1 MSYYFKSGN
10 KIYSDTVAGAN
21 KIKHMYIYKTL
32 LDSKDTNGVNYSH
45 QWFYIKD
52 GTRPWFDPVCSDGAY
67 HSDQE
72 IDKLAYNYMPVLQFA
87 ISSISGKYNFSNDF
101 VSYYIPYNTTPM
113 LCDKELIKYNSNTET
128 FEPLI
133 TNVDYS
139 KGGRIYWRMSEKNLN
154 FFNNGVRGPTRTND
168 KYVNEEDDGYGNT
181 IVVSGSNLCYDN
193 GNSDFYNVNFSP
205 AGFVYPNSTATN
217 PLNNSVARF
226 IKSTPY
232 YVNGLNKFGFTVYDP
247 SIWPSNEY
255 TPPHFTLDISQI
267 KAAGYN
273 KLKVKIDGLYLYGN
287 NDFSQ
292 YNTNVVFKDN
302 AFVNNAASFSSDLNV
317 TGTNPYCQAL
327 VYAITDEA
335 NWELNSITPGKDY
348 LNNGTIFS
356 NLTKAT
362 QFVTDMPVVS
372 RREDYTIKYF
382 SYNDSTV
389 KEEQSLDNINVWKHM
404 YLKFVQDN
412 KMYSGVQSE
421 TGICPNSAAG
431 QTAGGFCVE
440 DCPICG
446 KLQEYVD
453 YEDVNAQGGV
463 HTRILFCK
471 ENIFG
476 IGDDYL
482 IDKCKNYLLSIEPE
496 IKIGNSKIKT
506 YPIAKHYGNAKY
518 AINTIKDVDV
528 YGIKVPVF
536 SAIDDEEPFAYYIAA
551 NYIPDDK
558 NKIYNIKYNYG
569 SVCNGNNLAFKMSGS
584 TAEGHYITHTAGDGW
599 KAGEREYIPY
609 YKAVNSYDKKPI
621 KKFGTNYFIPCLFCG
636 GGAPSYKLPCYCC
649 QENDDENLKVKYA
662 NSDYER
668 GKIKHRDCFGLN
680 IDGTIN
686 YDEPGKGHYLP
697 YKKNEIYYRF
707 KFYGNN
713 IKKGK
718 NEFDEFDGF
727 ITSGNLSLVSGVNK
741 TVGVDTQYAYKEI
754 KWDDWESQKDTG
766 PSGAYTYKETTSADF
781 VDYRSIFF
789 GDDTE
794 REGNIFLG
802 KIPDEKWS
810 ALSSQ
815 WMVYSYVGNNNY
827 DYYYGHNNSDRPARD
842 GIKANTT
849 FDLVW
854 KGIDTDKYRNDT
866 PSIAQTFKPN
876 GMSPSAGCNYT
887 YSNVILEN
895 TIDLTNKTGYLQICY
910 PYVTVYGTATNVNRN
925 CGIIP
930 QMIMTYEGTN

>member
-52 GTRPWFDPVCSDGAY
+52 GTRPWFDPVRSDGAY

-101 VSYYIPYNTTPM
+101 VNYYIPYNTTPM

-139 KGGRIYWRMSEKNLN
+139 KGGRIYWRMSEKNLMYYDQN
-154 FFNNGVRGPTRTND
+154 HRGPT
-168 KYVNEEDDGYGNT
+168 
-181 IVVSGSNLCYDN
+181 VSNGWYDTDTSGQNLCYDN

-431 QTAGGFCVE
+431 QTTAGFCVE

-446 KLQEYVD
+446 KLQEDVD

-463 HTRILFCK
+463 NTRILFCK

-482 IDKCKNYLLSIEPE
+482 IDKCKNYLLSIEHE
-496 IKIGNSKIKT
+496 IEIGNSKIKT

-536 SAIDDEEPFAYYIAA
+536 SAVDDEEPFAYYIAA

-558 NKIYNIKYNYG
+558 NKIYNIKYNDG
-569 SVCNGNNLAFKMSGS
+569 SVCNGNNSTFKMSGT

-636 GGAPSYKLPCYCC
+636 GGATSYKLPCYCC
-649 QENDDENLKVKYA
+649 QVDDDENLKVKYA

-686 YDEPGKGHYLP
+686 YDEPGKGYYLP

-713 IKKGK
+713 IKDK
-718 NEFDEFDGF
+718 NEFDGF
-727 ITSGNLSLVSGVNK
+727 ITSGHLSLVSGVNK
-741 TVGVDTQYAYKEI
+741 TVGDDTQFAYKEI
-754 KWDDWESQKDTG
+754 KWDDWESQKNTG

-802 KIPDEKWS
+802 EIPDKKWS

-842 GIKANTT
+842 GIIENTT

-854 KGIDTDKYRNDT
+854 KGTDTDKYRNDT

>member
-52 GTRPWFDPVCSDGAY
+52 GTRPWFDPVCSDGDY

-101 VSYYIPYNTTPM
+101 VNYYIPYNTTPM

-139 KGGRIYWRMSEKNLN
+139 KGGRIYWRMSEKNLMYYDLN
-154 FFNNGVRGPTRTND
+154 HRGPT
-168 KYVNEEDDGYGNT
+168 
-181 IVVSGSNLCYDN
+181 VSNGWYDTDTSGQNLCYDN

-205 AGFVYPNSTATN
+205 AGFVFPNSTATN

-287 NDFSQ
+287 NNFSQ

-335 NWELNSITPGKDY
+335 NWELNSITIGKDY

-440 DCPICG
+440 NCPICG
-446 KLQEYVD
+446 KLQEDVD

-482 IDKCKNYLLSIEPE
+482 IDKCKNYLLSKEQEREIE
-496 IKIGNSKIKT
+496 IGNAKIKT

-518 AINTIKDVDV
+518 AINTINDVDV

-536 SAIDDEEPFAYYIAA
+536 SAVDDEEPFAYYIAA

-558 NKIYNIKYNYG
+558 NKIYNIKYNDG
-569 SVCNGNNLAFKMSGS
+569 SVCNGNNSAFKMSGT

-609 YKAVNSYDKKPI
+609 YKAVNSYDKKTI

-636 GGAPSYKLPCYCC
+636 GGATSYKLPCYCC
-649 QENDDENLKVKYA
+649 QVDDDENLKLQYA
-662 NSDYER
+662 TSDYER

-686 YDEPGKGHYLP
+686 YDEPGKGYYLP
-697 YKKNEIYYRF
+697 YKENEIYYRF

-713 IKKGK
+713 IKDK
-718 NEFDEFDGF
+718 NEFEGF

-741 TVGVDTQYAYKEI
+741 KVGNDTQFAYKEI
-754 KWDDWESQKDTG
+754 KWDDWKSQKDTG

-802 KIPDEKWS
+802 EIPDDKWS

-842 GIKANTT
+842 GIIKNTT

-854 KGIDTDKYRNDT
+854 KGTDTDKYRNDT

>member
-72 IDKLAYNYMPVLQFA
+72 IDKLTYNYMPVLQFA

-139 KGGRIYWRMSEKNLN
+139 KGGRIYWRMSEKNLMYYDQN
-154 FFNNGVRGPTRTND
+154 HRGPTVLNGWHDTD
-168 KYVNEEDDGYGNT
+168 T
-181 IVVSGSNLCYDN
+181 SGQNLCYDN

-205 AGFVYPNSTATN
+205 AVFVFPNSTATN

-302 AFVNNAASFSSDLNV
+302 AFVNNAASFSSDLNI

-421 TGICPNSAAG
+421 IGICPNSAAG
-431 QTAGGFCVE
+431 KTAGGFCVE

-453 YEDVNAQGGV
+453 YEDVNAHGGV
-463 HTRILFCK
+463 NTRILFCK

-518 AINTIKDVDV
+518 AINTINDVDV

-536 SAIDDEEPFAYYIAA
+536 SAVDDEEPFAYYIAA

-558 NKIYNIKYNYG
+558 NKIYNIKYNDG
-569 SVCNGNNLAFKMSGS
+569 SVCNGNNSAFKMSGT

-636 GGAPSYKLPCYCC
+636 GGAPSYKLSCYCC

-680 IDGTIN
+680 IDKTIN
-686 YDEPGKGHYLP
+686 YDEPGKGYYLP

-718 NEFDEFDGF
+718 NEFDGF

-741 TVGVDTQYAYKEI
+741 KVGNDAQFAYKEI
-754 KWDDWESQKDTG
+754 KWDNWKSQKDTG

-794 REGNIFLG
+794 REGNIFLDE
-802 KIPDEKWS
+802 IPDDKWS

-854 KGIDTDKYRNDT
+854 KGTDTDKYRNDT

>member
-52 GTRPWFDPVCSDGAY
+52 GTRPWFDPVCSDGDY

-101 VSYYIPYNTTPM
+101 VNYYIPYNTTPM

-139 KGGRIYWRMSEKNLN
+139 KGGRIYWRMSEKNLMYYDQN
-154 FFNNGVRGPTRTND
+154 HRGPT
-168 KYVNEEDDGYGNT
+168 
-181 IVVSGSNLCYDN
+181 VSNGWYDTDTSGQNLCYDN

-335 NWELNSITPGKDY
+335 NWELNSITQGKDY

-389 KEEQSLDNINVWKHM
+389 KEEQALDNINVWKHM

-463 HTRILFCK
+463 NTRILFCK

-482 IDKCKNYLLSIEPE
+482 IDKCKNYLLSKEQEHE

-518 AINTIKDVDV
+518 AINTINDVDV

-536 SAIDDEEPFAYYIAA
+536 SAVDDEEPFAYYIAA
-551 NYIPDDK
+551 NYIPDGK
-558 NKIYNIKYNYG
+558 NKIYNIKYNDG
-569 SVCNGNNLAFKMSGS
+569 SVCNGNNSAFKMSGT

-636 GGAPSYKLPCYCC
+636 GGATSYKLPCYCC
-649 QENDDENLKVKYA
+649 QENDDKNLKVKYA

-718 NEFDEFDGF
+718 NEFDGF

-741 TVGVDTQYAYKEI
+741 TVGNDTQFAYKEI
-754 KWDDWESQKDTG
+754 KWDDWESQKNTG
-766 PSGAYTYKETTSADF
+766 LSGAYTYKETTSADF

-842 GIKANTT
+842 GILKNTT

-854 KGIDTDKYRNDT
+854 KGTDTDKYRNDT

>member
-21 KIKHMYIYKTL
+21 EIKHMYIYKTL

-52 GTRPWFDPVCSDGAY
+52 GTRPWFDPVRSDGAY

-72 IDKLAYNYMPVLQFA
+72 IDKLTYNYMPVLQFA

-101 VSYYIPYNTTPM
+101 VNYYIPYNTTPM

-139 KGGRIYWRMSEKNLN
+139 KGGRIYWRMSKSNLN
-154 FFNNGVRGPTRTND
+154 FFNNGVRGPTITND
-168 KYVNEEDDGYGNT
+168 KFVNEEDDGYGNT

-193 GNSDFYNVNFSP
+193 GNSGFYNVNFSS

-247 SIWPSNEY
+247 SIWPSKEY

-302 AFVNNAASFSSDLNV
+302 AFVNNAASFSSDLNI

-446 KLQEYVD
+446 KLQKDVD

-463 HTRILFCK
+463 NTRILFCK

-482 IDKCKNYLLSIEPE
+482 IDKCKKYLLSKEQEREIE
-496 IKIGNSKIKT
+496 IGNAKIKT

-536 SAIDDEEPFAYYIAA
+536 SAVDDEEPFAYYIAA
-551 NYIPDDK
+551 NYIPDGK
-558 NKIYNIKYNYG
+558 NKIYNIKYNNG
-569 SVCNGNNLAFKMSGS
+569 SVCNGNNSAFKMSGT

-609 YKAVNSYDKKPI
+609 YKADNSYDKKTI

-636 GGAPSYKLPCYCC
+636 GGAKSYKLPCYCC

-686 YDEPGKGHYLP
+686 YDEPGKGYYLP
-697 YKKNEIYYRF
+697 YKENEIYYRF

-713 IKKGK
+713 IKDK
-718 NEFDEFDGF
+718 NEFDGF
-727 ITSGNLSLVSGVNK
+727 ITSGHLSLVSGVNK
-741 TVGVDTQYAYKEI
+741 KVGDDTQFAYKEI
-754 KWDDWESQKDTG
+754 KWDDWESQKNTG

-789 GDDTE
+789 GDDTK

-802 KIPDEKWS
+802 EIPDDKWS

-842 GIKANTT
+842 GIIKNTT

-854 KGIDTDKYRNDT
+854 KGTDTDKYRNDT

>member
-52 GTRPWFDPVCSDGAY
+52 GTRPWFDPVCSDGDY

-72 IDKLAYNYMPVLQFA
+72 IDKLTYNYMPVLQFA

-101 VSYYIPYNTTPM
+101 VNYYIPYNTTPM

-139 KGGRIYWRMSEKNLN
+139 KGGRIYWRMSEKNLMYYDQN
-154 FFNNGVRGPTRTND
+154 HRGPTVINGWYDTD
-168 KYVNEEDDGYGNT
+168 T
-181 IVVSGSNLCYDN
+181 SGQNLCYDYGDGFLTAN
-193 GNSDFYNVNFSP
+193 FTNNS
-205 AGFVYPNSTATN
+205 FVFPNSTAHTSLN
-217 PLNNSVARF
+217 PYYARF
-226 IKSTPY
+226 IKSNPY
-232 YVNGLNKFGFTVYDP
+232 CITALNKFGFTLHD
-247 SIWPSNEY
+247 STTFTNW

-327 VYAITDEA
+327 VYAITDES
-335 NWELNSITPGKDY
+335 NWSIDTEPVPGKDY

-421 TGICPNSAAG
+421 SGICPNSAAG
-431 QTAGGFCVE
+431 QTTAGFCVE

-453 YEDVNAQGGV
+453 YENVNAQGGV

-482 IDKCKNYLLSIEPE
+482 IDKCKKYLLSIEHE
-496 IKIGNSKIKT
+496 IEIGNSKIKT

-536 SAIDDEEPFAYYIAA
+536 SAVDDEEPFAYYIAA
-551 NYIPDDK
+551 NYIIPDGK
-558 NKIYNIKYNYG
+558 NKIYNIKYNDG
-569 SVCNGNNLAFKMSGS
+569 SVCNGNNSAFKMSGT
-584 TAEGHYITHTAGDGW
+584 TAEGHYITHVSGDGW
-599 KAGEREYIPY
+599 KPGEREYIPY

-621 KKFGTNYFIPCLFCG
+621 KKFGTNYLIPCLFCG
-636 GGAPSYKLPCYCC
+636 EGAPGYKLPCYCC

-713 IKKGK
+713 IKDK
-718 NEFDEFDGF
+718 NEFDGF
-727 ITSGNLSLVSGVNK
+727 ITSGHLSLVSGVNK
-741 TVGVDTQYAYKEI
+741 TVGDDTQFAYKEI
-754 KWDDWESQKDTG
+754 KWDDWESQKNTG

-802 KIPDEKWS
+802 EIPDKKWS

-842 GIKANTT
+842 GIIENTT

-854 KGIDTDKYRNDT
+854 KGTDTDKYRNDT

>member
-52 GTRPWFDPVCSDGAY
+52 GTRPWFDPVRSDGAY

-101 VSYYIPYNTTPM
+101 VNYYIPYNTTPM

-139 KGGRIYWRMSEKNLN
+139 KGGRIYWRMSEKNLMYYDQN
-154 FFNNGVRGPTRTND
+154 HRGPT
-168 KYVNEEDDGYGNT
+168 
-181 IVVSGSNLCYDN
+181 VSNGWYDTDTSGQNLCYDN

-431 QTAGGFCVE
+431 QTTAGFCVE

-446 KLQEYVD
+446 KLQEDVD

-463 HTRILFCK
+463 NTRILFCK

-482 IDKCKNYLLSIEPE
+482 IDKCKNYLLSIEHE
-496 IKIGNSKIKT
+496 IEIEIGNSKIKT

-536 SAIDDEEPFAYYIAA
+536 SAVDDEEPFAYYIAA

-558 NKIYNIKYNYG
+558 NKIYNIKYNDG
-569 SVCNGNNLAFKMSGS
+569 SVCNGNNSTFKMSGT

-636 GGAPSYKLPCYCC
+636 GGATSYKLPCYCC
-649 QENDDENLKVKYA
+649 QVDDDENLKVKYA

-686 YDEPGKGHYLP
+686 YDEPGKGYYLP

-713 IKKGK
+713 IKDK
-718 NEFDEFDGF
+718 NEFDGF
-727 ITSGNLSLVSGVNK
+727 ITSGHLSLVSGVNK
-741 TVGVDTQYAYKEI
+741 TVGDDTQFAYKEI
-754 KWDDWESQKDTG
+754 KWDDWESQKNTG

-802 KIPDEKWS
+802 EIPDKKWS

-842 GIKANTT
+842 GIIENTT

-854 KGIDTDKYRNDT
+854 KGTDTDKYRNDT

>member
-21 KIKHMYIYKTL
+21 EIKHMYIYKTL

-52 GTRPWFDPVCSDGAY
+52 GTRPWFDPVCSDGDY

-101 VSYYIPYNTTPM
+101 VNYYIPYNTTPM

-139 KGGRIYWRMSEKNLN
+139 KGGRIYWRMSEKNLMYYDQN
-154 FFNNGVRGPTRTND
+154 HRGPTVINGWYDTD
-168 KYVNEEDDGYGNT
+168 T
-181 IVVSGSNLCYDN
+181 SGQNLCYDN

-302 AFVNNAASFSSDLNV
+302 AFVNNAASFSADLNV

-335 NWELNSITPGKDY
+335 NWELNSITQGKDY

-446 KLQEYVD
+446 KLQKDVD

-463 HTRILFCK
+463 NTRILFCK

-482 IDKCKNYLLSIEPE
+482 IDKCKKYLLSKEQEHEIE
-496 IKIGNSKIKT
+496 IGNSKIKT

-518 AINTIKDVDV
+518 AINTINDVDV

-536 SAIDDEEPFAYYIAA
+536 SAVDDEEPFAYYIAA

-558 NKIYNIKYNYG
+558 NKIYNIKYNDG
-569 SVCNGNNLAFKMSGS
+569 SVCNGNNLAFKMSGT
-584 TAEGHYITHTAGDGW
+584 TAEGHYITHVSGDGW
-599 KAGEREYIPY
+599 KPGEREYIPY

-636 GGAPSYKLPCYCC
+636 GGATSYKLPCYCC

-680 IDGTIN
+680 IDKTIN
-686 YDEPGKGHYLP
+686 YDEPGKGYYLP

-713 IKKGK
+713 IKGK
-718 NEFDEFDGF
+718 NEFDGF
-727 ITSGNLSLVSGVNK
+727 ITSGHLSLVSGVNK
-741 TVGVDTQYAYKEI
+741 KVGDDTQFAYKEI
-754 KWDDWESQKDTG
+754 KWDDDWKSQKDTG

-802 KIPDEKWS
+802 EIPDDKWS

-854 KGIDTDKYRNDT
+854 KGTDTDEYRNDT

-887 YSNVILEN
+887 YSNVLLEN

>member
-72 IDKLAYNYMPVLQFA
+72 IDKLTYNYMPVLQFA

-139 KGGRIYWRMSEKNLN
+139 KGGRIYWRMSKSNLN

-440 DCPICG
+440 DCSICG
-446 KLQEYVD
+446 KLQEDVD

-482 IDKCKNYLLSIEPE
+482 IDKCKNYLLSIEHE
-496 IKIGNSKIKT
+496 IEIGNSKIKT
-506 YPIAKHYGNAKY
+506 YPIAKHYSNAKY
-518 AINTIKDVDV
+518 AINTINDVDV

-536 SAIDDEEPFAYYIAA
+536 SAVDDEEPFAYYIAA

-558 NKIYNIKYNYG
+558 NKIYNIKYNNG
-569 SVCNGNNLAFKMSGS
+569 SVCNGNNSAFKMSGT

-636 GGAPSYKLPCYCC
+636 GGATSYKLLCYCC

-686 YDEPGKGHYLP
+686 YDEPGKGYYLP

-718 NEFDEFDGF
+718 IEFDGF
-727 ITSGNLSLVSGVNK
+727 ITSGHLSLVSGVNK
-741 TVGVDTQYAYKEI
+741 TVGDDTQFAYKEI
-754 KWDDWESQKDTG
+754 KWDDWASQKYTG

-854 KGIDTDKYRNDT
+854 KGTDTDEYRNDT

-887 YSNVILEN
+887 YSNVLLEN

>member
-21 KIKHMYIYKTL
+21 EIKHMYIYKTL

-52 GTRPWFDPVCSDGAY
+52 GTRPWFDPVRSDGAY

-72 IDKLAYNYMPVLQFA
+72 IDKLTYNYMPVLQFA

-101 VSYYIPYNTTPM
+101 VNYYIPYNTTPM

-139 KGGRIYWRMSEKNLN
+139 KGGRIYWRMSKSNLN
-154 FFNNGVRGPTRTND
+154 FFNNGVRGPTITND
-168 KYVNEEDDGYGNT
+168 KFVNEEDDGYGNT

-205 AGFVYPNSTATN
+205 AVFVYPNSTATN

-273 KLKVKIDGLYLYGN
+273 KLKVKMDGLYLYGN

-446 KLQEYVD
+446 KLQKDVD

-463 HTRILFCK
+463 NTRILFCK

-482 IDKCKNYLLSIEPE
+482 IDKCKKYLLSKEQEREIE
-496 IKIGNSKIKT
+496 IGNAKIKT

-536 SAIDDEEPFAYYIAA
+536 SAVDDEEPFAYYIAA
-551 NYIPDDK
+551 NYIPDGK

-569 SVCNGNNLAFKMSGS
+569 SVCNGNNSAFKMSGT

-609 YKAVNSYDKKPI
+609 YKADNSYDKKTI

-636 GGAPSYKLPCYCC
+636 GGAKSYKLPCYCC

-686 YDEPGKGHYLP
+686 YDEPGKGYYLP
-697 YKKNEIYYRF
+697 YKENEIYYRF

-713 IKKGK
+713 IKDK
-718 NEFDEFDGF
+718 NEFDGF
-727 ITSGNLSLVSGVNK
+727 ITSGHLSLVSGVNK
-741 TVGVDTQYAYKEI
+741 KVGDDTQFAYKEI
-754 KWDDWESQKDTG
+754 KWDDWESQKNTG

-789 GDDTE
+789 GDDTK

-802 KIPDEKWS
+802 EIPDDKWS

-842 GIKANTT
+842 GIIKNTT

-854 KGIDTDKYRNDT
+854 KGTDTDKYRNDT

>member
-21 KIKHMYIYKTL
+21 EIKHMYIYKTL

-52 GTRPWFDPVCSDGAY
+52 GTRPWFDPVCSDGDY

-101 VSYYIPYNTTPM
+101 VNYYIPYNTTPM

-139 KGGRIYWRMSEKNLN
+139 KGGRIYWRMSEKNLMYYDQN
-154 FFNNGVRGPTRTND
+154 HRGPTVINGWYDTD
-168 KYVNEEDDGYGNT
+168 T
-181 IVVSGSNLCYDN
+181 SGQNLCYDN

-335 NWELNSITPGKDY
+335 NWELNSITQGKDY

-446 KLQEYVD
+446 KLQKDVD

-463 HTRILFCK
+463 NTRILFCK

-482 IDKCKNYLLSIEPE
+482 IDKCKKYLLSKEQEHEIE
-496 IKIGNSKIKT
+496 IGNSKIKT

-518 AINTIKDVDV
+518 AINTINDVDV

-536 SAIDDEEPFAYYIAA
+536 SAVDDEEPFAYYIAA

-558 NKIYNIKYNYG
+558 NKIYNIKYNDG
-569 SVCNGNNLAFKMSGS
+569 SVCNGNNLAFKMSGT
-584 TAEGHYITHTAGDGW
+584 TAEGHYITHVSGDGW
-599 KAGEREYIPY
+599 KPGEREYIPY

-636 GGAPSYKLPCYCC
+636 GGATSYKLPCYCC

-680 IDGTIN
+680 IDKTIN
-686 YDEPGKGHYLP
+686 YDEPGKGYYLP

-713 IKKGK
+713 IKGK
-718 NEFDEFDGF
+718 NEFDGF
-727 ITSGNLSLVSGVNK
+727 ITSGHLSLVSGVNK
-741 TVGVDTQYAYKEI
+741 KVGDDTQFAYKEI
-754 KWDDWESQKDTG
+754 KWDDDWKSQKDTG

-794 REGNIFLG
+794 REGNIFLDE
-802 KIPDEKWS
+802 IPDEKWS

-854 KGIDTDKYRNDT
+854 KGTDTDEYRNDT

-887 YSNVILEN
+887 YSNVLLEN

>member
-21 KIKHMYIYKTL
+21 EIKHMYIYKTL

-52 GTRPWFDPVCSDGAY
+52 GTRPWFDPVRSDGAY

-72 IDKLAYNYMPVLQFA
+72 IDKLTYNYMPVLQFA

-101 VSYYIPYNTTPM
+101 VNYYIPYNTTPM

-154 FFNNGVRGPTRTND
+154 FFNNGVRGPTITND
-168 KYVNEEDDGYGNT
+168 KFVNEEDDGYGNT

-205 AGFVYPNSTATN
+205 AVFVYPNSTATN

-247 SIWPSNEY
+247 SIWPSKEY

-302 AFVNNAASFSSDLNV
+302 AFVNNAASFSSDLNI

-446 KLQEYVD
+446 KLQKDVD

-463 HTRILFCK
+463 NTRILFCK

-482 IDKCKNYLLSIEPE
+482 IDKCKKYLLSKEQEREIE
-496 IKIGNSKIKT
+496 IGNAKIKT

-536 SAIDDEEPFAYYIAA
+536 SAVDDEEPFAYYIAA
-551 NYIPDDK
+551 NYIPDGK
-558 NKIYNIKYNYG
+558 NKIYNIKYNNG
-569 SVCNGNNLAFKMSGS
+569 SVCNGNNSAFKMSGT

-609 YKAVNSYDKKPI
+609 YKADNSYDKKTI

-636 GGAPSYKLPCYCC
+636 GGAKSYKLPCYCC

-686 YDEPGKGHYLP
+686 YDEPGKGYYLP
-697 YKKNEIYYRF
+697 YKENEIYYRF

-713 IKKGK
+713 IKDK
-718 NEFDEFDGF
+718 NEFDGF
-727 ITSGNLSLVSGVNK
+727 ITSGHLSLVSGVNK
-741 TVGVDTQYAYKEI
+741 KVGDDTQFAYKEI
-754 KWDDWESQKDTG
+754 KWDDWESQKNTG

-789 GDDTE
+789 GDDTK

-802 KIPDEKWS
+802 EIPDDKWS

-842 GIKANTT
+842 GIIKNTT

-854 KGIDTDKYRNDT
+854 KGTDTDKYRNDT

>member
-10 KIYSDTVAGAN
+10 KIYSDTVDGAN

-32 LDSKDTNGVNYSH
+32 LDSKDTNGVSYSH

-52 GTRPWFDPVCSDGAY
+52 GTRPWFDPVCSDGNYYA
-67 HSDQE
+67 DQE

-101 VSYYIPYNTTPM
+101 VNYYIPYNTTPM

-139 KGGRIYWRMSEKNLN
+139 KGGRIYWRMSEKNLMYYDQN
-154 FFNNGVRGPTRTND
+154 HRGPTVINGWYDTD
-168 KYVNEEDDGYGNT
+168 T
-181 IVVSGSNLCYDN
+181 SGQNLCYDN

-205 AGFVYPNSTATN
+205 SLFVYPNSTATN

-335 NWELNSITPGKDY
+335 NWELNSITQGKDY

-362 QFVTDMPVVS
+362 QFVTDVPVVS
-372 RREDYTIKYF
+372 SREDYTIKHF
-382 SYNDSTV
+382 SYNDYTV
-389 KEEQSLDNINVWKHM
+389 KEEQSLDNMNVWKHM

-412 KMYSGVQSE
+412 KMYNGVQAE
-421 TGICPNSAAG
+421 TGMCPNSAAG
-431 QTAGGFCVE
+431 VTTGGFCVE

-446 KLQEYVD
+446 KLQKDVD
-453 YEDVNAQGGV
+453 YEDVNAQGGA

-482 IDKCKNYLLSIEPE
+482 IDKCKNYLLREKHE
-496 IKIGNSKIKT
+496 IKIGNSKINT

-518 AINTIKDVDV
+518 AINTINDVDV

-536 SAIDDEEPFAYYIAA
+536 SAVDDEEPFAYYIAA

-569 SVCNGNNLAFKMSGS
+569 SVCNGNNSTFKMSGT
-584 TAEGHYITHTAGDGW
+584 TAEGHYITHTERDGW

-621 KKFGTNYFIPCLFCG
+621 KKFGTNYLIPCLFCG
-636 GGAPSYKLPCYCC
+636 EGAPVYKLLCYCC
-649 QENDDENLKVKYA
+649 QVVDDENLKVQYA
-662 NSDYER
+662 TSDYER

-680 IDGTIN
+680 IDETIN
-686 YDEPGKGHYLP
+686 YDEPGKGYYLP
-697 YKKNEIYYRF
+697 YKKNKIYYRF

-713 IKKGK
+713 IKQGK
-718 NEFDEFDGF
+718 KEFNGF
-727 ITSGNLSLVSGVNK
+727 ITSDYLSLVSGVSGVNK
-741 TVGVDTQYAYKEI
+741 KVGDLTEYAYKEI
-754 KWDDWESQKDTG
+754 KWDDWETQKKTG
-766 PSGAYTYKETTSADF
+766 PSGAYTYTSSVSGDF
-781 VDYRSIFF
+781 VDYRDIFF
-789 GDDTE
+789 EDQY

-827 DYYYGHNNSDRPARD
+827 DYYYGHNDSDRPVRD
-842 GIKANTT
+842 GIKENTT

-854 KGIDTDKYRNDT
+854 KGTATDKYGNDT
-866 PSIAQTFKPN
+866 PSTAQTFKPN

-910 PYVTVYGTATNVNRN
+910 PYVTVYGAATNVNKN

>member
-32 LDSKDTNGVNYSH
+32 LDSKDTNGDKYKH

-52 GTRPWFDPVCSDGAY
+52 GTRPWFDPVCSDGDY
-67 HSDQE
+67 HSDKE

-101 VSYYIPYNTTPM
+101 VNYYIPYNTTPM

-154 FFNNGVRGPTRTND
+154 FFNNGVRGPTRIND
-168 KYVNEEDDGYGNT
+168 KFVNEEDDGYGNT

-205 AGFVYPNSTATN
+205 SVFVYPNSTATN
-217 PLNNSVARF
+217 PLYNSVARF

-247 SIWPSNEY
+247 SIWPSNEC

-302 AFVNNAASFSSDLNV
+302 AFVNNAASFSSDLNI

-327 VYAITDEA
+327 VYAITNEA

-362 QFVTDMPVVS
+362 QFVTDVPVVS

-431 QTAGGFCVE
+431 HSAGGFCVE

-482 IDKCKNYLLSIEPE
+482 IDKCKNYLLSKEHE
-496 IKIGNSKIKT
+496 IKNGNSKIKT

-518 AINTIKDVDV
+518 AINTINDVDV

-536 SAIDDEEPFAYYIAA
+536 SAVDDEEPFAYYIAA

-558 NKIYNIKYNYG
+558 NKIYNIKYNDG
-569 SVCNGNNLAFKMSGS
+569 SVCNGNNSAFKMSGT

-621 KKFGTNYFIPCLFCG
+621 KKFGTNYFIPCLFCV
-636 GGAPSYKLPCYCC
+636 GGATSYKLPCYCC

-680 IDGTIN
+680 FDKTIN

-697 YKKNEIYYRF
+697 YKENEIYYRF

-713 IKKGK
+713 IKDK
-718 NEFDEFDGF
+718 NEFDGF
-727 ITSGNLSLVSGVNK
+727 ITSGHLSLVSGVNK
-741 TVGVDTQYAYKEI
+741 KVGDDKQFAYKEI

-842 GIKANTT
+842 GILKNTT

-854 KGIDTDKYRNDT
+854 KGTATDKYRNDT

>member
-10 KIYSDTVAGAN
+10 KVYSDTVAGAN
-21 KIKHMYIYKTL
+21 KIKHLYIYKTL
-32 LDSKDTNGVNYSH
+32 LDPKDTNGGGYNH
-45 QWFYIKD
+45 QWFYVKD

-87 ISSISGKYNFSNDF
+87 ISSISGKYNFGSDF
-101 VSYYIPYNTTPM
+101 VSYYIPYNTRPM
-113 LCDKELIKYNSNTET
+113 LYDKELIKYNSNNET

-139 KGGRIYWRMSEKNLN
+139 KGGRIYWRMSDKNLMYYDQN
-154 FFNNGVRGPTRTND
+154 HRGPT
-168 KYVNEEDDGYGNT
+168 
-181 IVVSGSNLCYDN
+181 VSNNWYDTENPDTSGQNLCYDYN
-193 GNSDFYNVNFSP
+193 YVFYPQNFSQRK
-205 AGFVYPNSTATN
+205 FVYPNSTATN
-217 PLNNSVARF
+217 WLDETVARF
-226 IKSTPY
+226 IKSTPHY
-232 YVNGLNKFGFTVYDP
+232 INGLNKFGFTTYNYDTNFD
-247 SIWPSNEY
+247 ITKF

-287 NDFSQ
+287 NNFSQ
-292 YNTNVVFKDN
+292 YNTNVVFKDTS
-302 AFVNNAASFSSDLNV
+302 FVNNAASFSSDLNV
-317 TGTNPYCQAL
+317 AGTNPYCQAL

-348 LNNGTIFS
+348 LNNGIIFS

-362 QFVTDMPVVS
+362 QFVTDMPVVA
-372 RREDYTIKYF
+372 RREDYTINHF

-412 KMYSGVQSE
+412 KMYAGVQSE

-440 DCPICG
+440 DCPICDR
-446 KLQEYVD
+446 LQEDVD

-463 HTRILFCK
+463 HTRYLFCK

-476 IGDDYL
+476 IGDNYL
-482 IDKCKNYLLSIEPE
+482 IDKCKNYLLREEHEIE
-496 IKIGNSKIKT
+496 IGYAKINT

-536 SAIDDEEPFAYYIAA
+536 SAVDDEEPFAYYIAA
-551 NYIPDDK
+551 NYVPDAK
-558 NKIYNIKYNYG
+558 NKIYNIKYDNG
-569 SVCNGNNLAFKMSGS
+569 SVCNGNNSAFKMSGT
-584 TAEGHYITHTAGDGW
+584 TADGHYITHTAGDGW
-599 KAGEREYIPY
+599 KEGEREYIPY
-609 YKAVNSYDKKPI
+609 YKPGNSYDKKSI
-621 KKFGTNYFIPCLFCG
+621 KKFGTNYLIPCLFCG
-636 GGAPSYKLPCYCC
+636 EGVAGYKLPCYCC
-649 QENDDENLKVKYA
+649 QVDDDENLKVQYST
-662 NSDYER
+662 SDYER
-668 GKIKHRDCFGLN
+668 GKIKHRACFDLKT
-680 IDGTIN
+680 DGTLD
-686 YDEPGKGHYLP
+686 YDKPGKGHYLP
-697 YKKNEIYYRF
+697 YTTNTVYYRF
-707 KFYGNN
+707 KFYGKN
-713 IKKGK
+713 IQGK
-718 NEFDEFDGF
+718 NEFDGF
-727 ITSGNLSLVSGVNK
+727 ITSSYLSLVSGINK
-741 TVGVDTQYAYKEI
+741 SGTETPEYAYKQI
-754 KWDDWESQKDTG
+754 NWDDWESQKDTG
-766 PSGAYTYKETTSADF
+766 PSGAYSYKETTSADF
-781 VDYRSIFF
+781 VDYRDIFF
-789 GDDTE
+789 GDQYQ
-794 REGNIFLG
+794 EGNIFLD

-815 WMVYSYVGNNNY
+815 WMVYSYGGNNSY
-827 DYYYGHNNSDRPARD
+827 DYYYGHSNSDRPARD
-842 GIKANTT
+842 GIKADTT

-854 KGIDTDKYRNDT
+854 KGTDTDKYGNDT
-866 PSIAQTFKPN
+866 PSTAQAFKQN

-895 TIDLTNKTGYLQICY
+895 TIDLTNKTGYLHICY

>member
-52 GTRPWFDPVCSDGAY
+52 GTRPWFYPVCSDGDY

-72 IDKLAYNYMPVLQFA
+72 IDKLTYNYMPVLQFA

-101 VSYYIPYNTTPM
+101 VNYYIPYNTTPM

-139 KGGRIYWRMSEKNLN
+139 KGGRIYWRMSEKNLMYYDQN
-154 FFNNGVRGPTRTND
+154 HRGPTVSNGWYD
-168 KYVNEEDDGYGNT
+168 KDT
-181 IVVSGSNLCYDN
+181 SGQNLCYDN
-193 GNSDFYNVNFSP
+193 GNFDFYNVNFSP
-205 AGFVYPNSTATN
+205 SGFVYPNSTATN

-247 SIWPSNEY
+247 SIWSSNEY

-302 AFVNNAASFSSDLNV
+302 AFVNNAASFSSDLNI

-482 IDKCKNYLLSIEPE
+482 IDKCKKYLLSKEHEIE
-496 IKIGNSKIKT
+496 IGNSKIKT
-506 YPIAKHYGNAKY
+506 YPIAKHYGNSKY

-536 SAIDDEEPFAYYIAA
+536 SAVDDEEPFAYYIAA
-551 NYIPDDK
+551 NYIPDGK
-558 NKIYNIKYNYG
+558 NKIYNIKYNDG
-569 SVCNGNNLAFKMSGS
+569 SVCNGNNSAFKMSGT
-584 TAEGHYITHTAGDGW
+584 TAEGHYITHTSGDGW

-609 YKAVNSYDKKPI
+609 YKAVNSYDKKTI

-636 GGAPSYKLPCYCC
+636 GGATSYKLPCYCC

-697 YKKNEIYYRF
+697 YKENEIYYRF

-713 IKKGK
+713 IKGK
-718 NEFDEFDGF
+718 NEFDGF
-727 ITSGNLSLVSGVNK
+727 ITSGHLSIVSGVNK
-741 TVGVDTQYAYKEI
+741 KVGDDKQFAYKKI

-766 PSGAYTYKETTSADF
+766 PSGAYTYKETTSDDF

-789 GDDTE
+789 GDDTG

-802 KIPDEKWS
+802 KIPDDKWS

-827 DYYYGHNNSDRPARD
+827 DYYYGHNDSDRPARD
-842 GIKANTT
+842 GIKENTT

-854 KGIDTDKYRNDT
+854 KGTDTDKYRNDT

>member
-21 KIKHMYIYKTL
+21 EIKHMYIYKTL

-52 GTRPWFDPVCSDGAY
+52 GTRPWFDPVCSDGDY

-101 VSYYIPYNTTPM
+101 VNYYIPYNTTPM

-139 KGGRIYWRMSEKNLN
+139 KGGRIYWRMSEKNLMYYDQN
-154 FFNNGVRGPTRTND
+154 HRGPTVINGWYDTD
-168 KYVNEEDDGYGNT
+168 T
-181 IVVSGSNLCYDN
+181 SGQNLCYDN

-302 AFVNNAASFSSDLNV
+302 AFVNNAASFSADLNV

-335 NWELNSITPGKDY
+335 NWELNSITQGKDY

-446 KLQEYVD
+446 KLQKDVD

-463 HTRILFCK
+463 NTRILFCK

-482 IDKCKNYLLSIEPE
+482 IDKCKKYLLSKEQEHEIE
-496 IKIGNSKIKT
+496 IGNSKIKT

-518 AINTIKDVDV
+518 AINTINDVDV

-536 SAIDDEEPFAYYIAA
+536 SAVDDEEPFAYYIAA

-558 NKIYNIKYNYG
+558 NKIYNIKYNNG
-569 SVCNGNNLAFKMSGS
+569 SVCNGNNSAFKMSGT

-636 GGAPSYKLPCYCC
+636 GGATSYKLLCYCC

-662 NSDYER
+662 NSDHER

-686 YDEPGKGHYLP
+686 YDEPGKGYYLP

-713 IKKGK
+713 IKGK
-718 NEFDEFDGF
+718 NEFDGF
-727 ITSGNLSLVSGVNK
+727 ITSGHLSLVSGVNK
-741 TVGVDTQYAYKEI
+741 KVGDDTQFAYKEI
-754 KWDDWESQKDTG
+754 KWDDDWKSQKDTG

-842 GIKANTT
+842 GIKENTT

-854 KGIDTDKYRNDT
+854 KGTDTDKYRNDT

-887 YSNVILEN
+887 YSNVLLEN

-910 PYVTVYGTATNVNRN
+910 PYVTVYGAATNVNRN

>member
-32 LDSKDTNGVNYSH
+32 LDSKDTNGDSYIH

-52 GTRPWFDPVCSDGAY
+52 GTRPWFDPVRSDGNY
-67 HSDQE
+67 YSDKE

-101 VSYYIPYNTTPM
+101 VNYYIPYNTTPM

-139 KGGRIYWRMSEKNLN
+139 KGGRIYWRMSEKNLMYYDQN
-154 FFNNGVRGPTRTND
+154 HRGPT
-168 KYVNEEDDGYGNT
+168 
-181 IVVSGSNLCYDN
+181 VSNGLYDTDTSGQNLCYDN

-302 AFVNNAASFSSDLNV
+302 AFVNNAASFSSDLNI

-446 KLQEYVD
+446 KLQKDVD

-482 IDKCKNYLLSIEPE
+482 IDKCKKYLLSIEHE

-506 YPIAKHYGNAKY
+506 YPIAKHYGNVKY

-536 SAIDDEEPFAYYIAA
+536 SAVDDEEPFAYYIAA

-569 SVCNGNNLAFKMSGS
+569 SVCNGNNSTFKMSGT
-584 TAEGHYITHTAGDGW
+584 TAEGHYITHTSGDGW

-636 GGAPSYKLPCYCC
+636 EGATSYKLPCYCC

-686 YDEPGKGHYLP
+686 YDEPGKGYYLP
-697 YKKNEIYYRF
+697 YKKNKIYYRF

-713 IKKGK
+713 IKQGK
-718 NEFDEFDGF
+718 NEFEGF
-727 ITSGNLSLVSGVNK
+727 ITSGHLSLVSGVNK
-741 TVGVDTQYAYKEI
+741 KVGDDKQFAYKEI
-754 KWDDWESQKDTG
+754 KWDDWEFQKDTG

-802 KIPDEKWS
+802 KIPDKKWS

-842 GIKANTT
+842 GILKNTT

-854 KGIDTDKYRNDT
+854 KGTDTDKYGNDT
-866 PSIAQTFKPN
+866 PSIAQTFKTN

>member
-52 GTRPWFDPVCSDGAY
+52 GTRPWFDPVCSDGDY

-72 IDKLAYNYMPVLQFA
+72 IDKLTYNYMPVLQFA

-101 VSYYIPYNTTPM
+101 VNYYIPYNTTPM

-139 KGGRIYWRMSEKNLN
+139 KGGRIYWRMSEKNLMYYDQN
-154 FFNNGVRGPTRTND
+154 HRGPTVINGWYDTD
-168 KYVNEEDDGYGNT
+168 T
-181 IVVSGSNLCYDN
+181 SGQNLCYDYGDGFLTAN
-193 GNSDFYNVNFSP
+193 FTNNS
-205 AGFVYPNSTATN
+205 FVFPNSTAHTSLN
-217 PLNNSVARF
+217 PYYARF
-226 IKSTPY
+226 IKSNPY
-232 YVNGLNKFGFTVYDP
+232 CITALNKFGFTLHD
-247 SIWPSNEY
+247 STTFTNW

-327 VYAITDEA
+327 VYAITDES
-335 NWELNSITPGKDY
+335 NWSIDTEPVPGKDY

-421 TGICPNSAAG
+421 SGICPNSAAG
-431 QTAGGFCVE
+431 QTTAGFCVE

-453 YEDVNAQGGV
+453 YENVNAQGGV

-482 IDKCKNYLLSIEPE
+482 IDKCKKYLLSIEHE
-496 IKIGNSKIKT
+496 IEIGNSKIKT

-536 SAIDDEEPFAYYIAA
+536 SAVDDEEPFAYYIAA
-551 NYIPDDK
+551 NYIIPDGK
-558 NKIYNIKYNYG
+558 NKIYNIKYNDG
-569 SVCNGNNLAFKMSGS
+569 SVCNGNNSAFKMSGT
-584 TAEGHYITHTAGDGW
+584 TAEGHYITHVSGDGW
-599 KAGEREYIPY
+599 KPGEREYIPY

-621 KKFGTNYFIPCLFCG
+621 KKFGTNYLIPCLFCG
-636 GGAPSYKLPCYCC
+636 EGAPGYKLPCYCC

-686 YDEPGKGHYLP
+686 TDEPGKGHYLP

-713 IKKGK
+713 IKDK
-718 NEFDEFDGF
+718 NEFDGF
-727 ITSGNLSLVSGVNK
+727 ITSGHLSLVSGVNK
-741 TVGVDTQYAYKEI
+741 TVGDDTQFAYKEI
-754 KWDDWESQKDTG
+754 KWDDWESQKNTG

-802 KIPDEKWS
+802 EIPDKKWS

-842 GIKANTT
+842 GIIENTT

-854 KGIDTDKYRNDT
+854 KGTDTDKYRNDT

>member
-52 GTRPWFDPVCSDGAY
+52 GTRPWFDPVRSDGAY

-101 VSYYIPYNTTPM
+101 VNYYIPYNTTPM

-139 KGGRIYWRMSEKNLN
+139 KGGRIYWRMSEKNLMYYDLN
-154 FFNNGVRGPTRTND
+154 HRGPTVLNGWYDTN
-168 KYVNEEDDGYGNT
+168 T
-181 IVVSGSNLCYDN
+181 SGQNLCYDN

-302 AFVNNAASFSSDLNV
+302 SFVNNAASFSSDLNI

-335 NWELNSITPGKDY
+335 NWELNSITQGKDY

-431 QTAGGFCVE
+431 HTAGGFCVE

-446 KLQEYVD
+446 KLQEDVD

-482 IDKCKNYLLSIEPE
+482 IDKCKNYLLSIEHE
-496 IKIGNSKIKT
+496 IKIENSKIKT

-518 AINTIKDVDV
+518 AINTINDVDV

-536 SAIDDEEPFAYYIAA
+536 SAVDDEEPFAYYIAA

-558 NKIYNIKYNYG
+558 NKIYNIKYNDG
-569 SVCNGNNLAFKMSGS
+569 SVCNGNNSAFKMSGT

-609 YKAVNSYDKKPI
+609 YKAVNSYDKKTI

-636 GGAPSYKLPCYCC
+636 EGATSYKLLCYCC

-686 YDEPGKGHYLP
+686 YDEPGKGYYLP
-697 YKKNEIYYRF
+697 YKKNKIYYRF

-713 IKKGK
+713 IKDKK
-718 NEFDEFDGF
+718 EFNGF
-727 ITSGNLSLVSGVNK
+727 ITSDYLSLVSGVNK
-741 TVGVDTQYAYKEI
+741 TVGVDTQNAYKKI
-754 KWDDWESQKDTG
+754 KWDDWEWESQKKTG

-794 REGNIFLG
+794 REGNIFLDE
-802 KIPDEKWS
+802 IPDEKWS

-827 DYYYGHNNSDRPARD
+827 DYYYGHSDSDRPARD

-854 KGIDTDKYRNDT
+854 KGTDTDKYCNDT

>member
-52 GTRPWFDPVCSDGAY
+52 GTRPWFDPVCSDGDY

-101 VSYYIPYNTTPM
+101 VNYYIPYNTTPM

-139 KGGRIYWRMSEKNLN
+139 KGGRIYWRMSEKNLMYYDLN
-154 FFNNGVRGPTRTND
+154 HRGPTVLNGWYDTD
-168 KYVNEEDDGYGNT
+168 T
-181 IVVSGSNLCYDN
+181 SGQNLCYDN

-205 AGFVYPNSTATN
+205 AGFVFPNSTATN

-273 KLKVKIDGLYLYGN
+273 KLKIKIDGLYLYGN

-335 NWELNSITPGKDY
+335 NWELNSITQGKDY

-446 KLQEYVD
+446 KLQECVD

-482 IDKCKNYLLSIEPE
+482 IDKCKKYLLSKEQEHE
-496 IKIGNSKIKT
+496 IKIENSKIKT

-518 AINTIKDVDV
+518 AINTIKDVDI

-536 SAIDDEEPFAYYIAA
+536 SAVDDEEPFAYYIAA

-558 NKIYNIKYNYG
+558 NKIYNIKYNDG
-569 SVCNGNNLAFKMSGS
+569 SVCNGNNSAFKMSGT
-584 TAEGHYITHTAGDGW
+584 TAEGHYITHVSGDGW
-599 KAGEREYIPY
+599 KPGEREYIPY

-636 GGAPSYKLPCYCC
+636 GGATSYKLPCYCC

-680 IDGTIN
+680 IDKTIN

-697 YKKNEIYYRF
+697 YKENEIYYSF

-718 NEFDEFDGF
+718 KEFDGF

-741 TVGVDTQYAYKEI
+741 TVGDDKQFAYKEI
-754 KWDDWESQKDTG
+754 KWNDWKSQKETG

-794 REGNIFLG
+794 REGNIFLDE
-802 KIPDEKWS
+802 IPDEKWS

-827 DYYYGHNNSDRPARD
+827 DYYYGHSDSDRPARD
-842 GIKANTT
+842 GIIKNTT

-854 KGIDTDKYRNDT
+854 KGTATDKYSNDT

>member
-10 KIYSDTVAGAN
+10 KIYSDTVDGAN

-32 LDSKDTNGVNYSH
+32 LDSKDTNGVSYSH

-52 GTRPWFDPVCSDGAY
+52 GTRPWFDPVCSDGNY
-67 HSDQE
+67 YSDKE

-101 VSYYIPYNTTPM
+101 VNYYIPYNTTPM

-139 KGGRIYWRMSEKNLN
+139 KGGRIYWRMSEKNLMYYDQN
-154 FFNNGVRGPTRTND
+154 HRGPT
-168 KYVNEEDDGYGNT
+168 
-181 IVVSGSNLCYDN
+181 VSNGWYDTDTSGQNLCYDY
-193 GNSDFYNVNFSP
+193 GDGFLTANFTNNE
-205 AGFVYPNSTATN
+205 FVFPNSTSYNSLN
-217 PLNNSVARF
+217 PYYARF
-226 IKSTPY
+226 IKSNPY
-232 YVNGLNKFGFTVYDP
+232 CITALNKFGFILHDSTTFTN
-247 SIWPSNEY
+247 W

-302 AFVNNAASFSSDLNV
+302 SFVNNVASFSADLNL

-372 RREDYTIKYF
+372 RREDYTIKHF

-389 KEEQSLDNINVWKHM
+389 KEEQSLDNMNVWKHM

-412 KMYSGVQSE
+412 KMYNGVQSE
-421 TGICPNSAAG
+421 TGMCPNSAAG
-431 QTAGGFCVE
+431 ETANGFCVE

-446 KLQEYVD
+446 KLQEDVD
-453 YEDVNAQGGV
+453 YEDVNAQGGA

-482 IDKCKNYLLSIEPE
+482 IDKCKNYLLREKHE
-496 IKIGNSKIKT
+496 IKIGNSKINT
-506 YPIAKHYGNAKY
+506 YPIAKHYSNAKY

-536 SAIDDEEPFAYYIAA
+536 SAVDDEEPFAYYIAA

-569 SVCNGNNLAFKMSGS
+569 SVCNGNNLSFKMSGT

-636 GGAPSYKLPCYCC
+636 EGAPGYKLPCYCC
-649 QENDDENLKVKYA
+649 QVDDDENLKLQYA
-662 NSDYER
+662 TSDYER
-668 GKIKHRDCFGLN
+668 GKIKHRDCFDLK
-680 IDGTIN
+680 IDGTI
-686 YDEPGKGHYLP
+686 DENKPGKGHYLP
-697 YKKNEIYYRF
+697 YKENKIYYRF

-718 NEFDEFDGF
+718 NEFDGF
-727 ITSGNLSLVSGVNK
+727 ITSDYLSLVSGVNQS
-741 TVGVDTQYAYKEI
+741 GNETQYAYKQI
-754 KWDDWESQKDTG
+754 NWDDWESQKNTG
-766 PSGAYTYKETTSADF
+766 PSGAYTYTSSVSGDF
-781 VDYRSIFF
+781 VDYRDIFF
-789 GDDTE
+789 EDQY
-794 REGNIFLG
+794 REGNIFLDD
-802 KIPDEKWS
+802 IPDNKWS

-842 GIKANTT
+842 GIKENTT

-854 KGIDTDKYRNDT
+854 KGTATDKYGNDT
-866 PSIAQTFKPN
+866 PSAAQAFKPN

-910 PYVTVYGTATNVNRN
+910 PYVTVYGAATNVNKN